1 MGFHMK
7 TTIDINDALLLKAK
21 QLAAARQ
28 QSLKSILETALR
40 QFLEHDEQSQASFK
54 LRKHSFLGDGLQ
66 SDITPGDWASIRER
80 AYEGRGG

>member
-40 QFLEHDEQSQASFK
+40 QQF
-54 LRKHSFLGDGLQ
+54 
-66 SDITPGDWASIRER
+66 
-80 AYEGRGG
+80 